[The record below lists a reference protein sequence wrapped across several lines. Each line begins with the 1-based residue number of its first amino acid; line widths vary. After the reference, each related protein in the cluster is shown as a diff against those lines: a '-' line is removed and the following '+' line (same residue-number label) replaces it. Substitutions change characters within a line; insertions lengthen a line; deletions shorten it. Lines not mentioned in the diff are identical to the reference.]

1 MNDGL
6 KERAI
11 EGDAEAQYEL
21 GMMYKYGLGVTQD
34 RGEAFYLLIKA
45 AEQGHA
51 MAQDNLGWTAFCGLG
66 VVKDN
71 EEAIK
76 WLKKAAGQGHIAAQH
91 GLGCLYMEVRQE
103 TDK

>member
-34 RGEAFYLLIKA
+34 REEAFYLLIKA

-71 EEAIK
+71 EKAIK
-76 WLKKAAGQGHIAAQH
+76 LFKEISA
-91 GLGCLYMEVRQE
+91 E
-103 TDK
+103 